1 MPILQDLGEI
11 QSRFCRISPE
21 SNANFA
27 EMAGREPMPNKGG
40 THGLSMGDVS
50 CCGTVMP
57 PLTCRLQA
65 RVARVHFDGTLGDA
79 VTRAASR
86 VTPATW
92 PSARVPSSAGAPTP
106 ASWQPSRRL
115 DDLRRGPLRRVHES
129 GHLVD
134 TGGLGDKPGNPTL
147 PGMWGRGRPCALAS
161 LFFAV
166 GGGWRPACRRQSPEP
181 WMRLAPSIHLAAG

>member
-40 THGLSMGDVS
+40 THGLSMGDVLRYD
-50 CCGTVMP
+50 TVMP

-92 PSARVPSSAGAPTP
+92 PSARVPSSAGASTP
-106 ASWQPSRRL
+106 ASWQPSRRPGN
-115 DDLRRGPLRRVHES
+115 LRRERLRRAHEP
-129 GHLVD
+129 GDLVD
-134 TGGLGDKPGNPTL
+134 TGICEISPATQRCRACGGGA
-147 PGMWGRGRPCALAS
+147 GYARRPRP
-161 LFFAV
+161 FAV
-166 GGGWRPACRRQSPEP
+166 GGGWRPAYWRQSPELR
-181 WMRLAPSIHLAAG
+181 MRLVPSIHFAAG